1 MKIEIKIEGATK
13 EQMDKYTEILTV
25 LISKG
30 ALDGV
35 KGGKTILHWD
45 ADGHFQGVELDYWP
59 WRRRKGML

>member
-13 EQMDKYTEILTV
+13 EQMEKYTEILTV

-35 KGGKTILHWD
+35 KGGKTILHF
-45 ADGHFQGVELDYWP
+45 DGEGNFMGVELSYMP
-59 WRRRKGML
+59 WRRRKQ